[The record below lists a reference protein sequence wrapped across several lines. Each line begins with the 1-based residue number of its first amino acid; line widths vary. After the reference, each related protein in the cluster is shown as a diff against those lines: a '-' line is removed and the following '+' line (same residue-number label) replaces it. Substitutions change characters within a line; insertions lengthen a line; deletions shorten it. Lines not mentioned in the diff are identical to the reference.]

1 MRSQRLLAACLLPAF
16 ALAPLAQDEESASPA
31 QDDIAITHH
40 SVGEGAGELA
50 YTAHAGRMQLST
62 EDGDARAHIFHV
74 AYLLDGV
81 EDQAERPVTFCY
93 NGGPGSS
100 SVWLHMGT
108 FGPRRVLMD
117 PEGRPL
123 PPPAEVVANEFGLLA
138 FTDLVF
144 IDPPSTGYSRAAE
157 DVSPSN
163 FHGLYEDVE
172 VVSEFIR
179 LWLVRNGRWDSPKFL
194 AGESYGTTRSAELSG
209 RLQQHHGIYLNG
221 IVLVS
226 AILNFQTARFD
237 TGNDLPYPLFL
248 PTYAATAWFH
258 GQLDAE
264 RFPELRPLLDEVEAF
279 AVGEYASALM
289 LGDGLGEAERDAV
302 VRKLADYTGLS
313 QDYVRSCN
321 LRPVIGRFVK
331 ELRREERLT
340 VGRLDSRFVGRDLD
354 SSRERYEF
362 DPSMAAIQGPYTAGM
377 NDYVRNELGYESD
390 LPYEILTG
398 RVHPWSYERHQNRY
412 VNVAE
417 TLRGAMTRNAALH
430 VFVANGYYDLAT
442 PYFATEYTFGH
453 MGLDEEMHGRVSMGW
468 YESGHMMYIREADLV
483 QLHDD
488 LARFYANALDR

>member
-1 MRSQRLLAACLLPAF
+1 MLA
-16 ALAPLAQDEESASPA
+16 
-31 QDDIAITHH
+31 TRN
-40 SVGEGAGELA
+40 GELS
-50 YTAHAGRMQLST
+50 YTAHAGRMTLAD
-62 EDGDARAHIFHV
+62 EEGEARAHIFHV
-74 AYLLDGV
+74 AYLLDG
-81 EDQAERPVTFCY
+81 EEGQSERPVTFCY

-117 PEGRPL
+117 PDGRAL
-123 PPPAEVVANEFGLLA
+123 PPPAQVVPNEYGLLA

-157 DVSPSN
+157 GISPSE
-163 FHGLYEDVE
+163 FHGLSEDVD
-172 VVSEFIR
+172 VVSDFIR
-179 LWLVRNGRWDSPKFL
+179 LWLVREGRWDSPKFL

-248 PTYAATAWFH
+248 PTYCATAWFH
-258 GQLDAE
+258 GRLDE
-264 RFPELRPLLDEVEAF
+264 ELSLDLRATLDEVEAF
-279 AVGEYASALM
+279 AIGEYASALM
-289 LGDGLGEAERDAV
+289 LGDGLGAAQRAAV
-302 VRKLADYTGLS
+302 VTKLARYTGLS
-313 QDYVRSCN
+313 EEYVEACN
-321 LRPVIGRFVK
+321 LRPVISRFVK

-354 SSRERYEF
+354 STGERYEF
-362 DPSMAAIQGPYTAGM
+362 DPSMAAIRGPYTAAI
-377 NDYVRNELGYESD
+377 NDYVRGELGFESD

-398 RVHPWSYERHQNRY
+398 RVHPWSYGAHENRY

-417 TLRGAMTRNAALH
+417 TLRGAMSRNTALH

-453 MGLDEEMHGRVSMGW
+453 MGLDEEMHERVSMAW
-468 YESGHMMYIREADLV
+468 YESGHMMYIKEECLV
-483 QLHDD
+483 QLFDD
-488 LARFYANALDR
+488 LAAFYAAALGG